1 MHWHTVRIDTAANRV
16 EIYRH
21 ADDMF
26 DGDPVILIDA
36 NLDKFGQ
43 TPMPPNNSRHG
54 SAGSCW
60 ATTPRSGKRSVWDD
74 GLEQSEFFLRER
86 ASPQHAGAPAES
98 QSQGLVPAHRGGADI
113 RQLPF
118 RRRR

>member
-43 TPMPPNNSRHG
+43 TPD
-54 SAGSCW
+54 AAEQL
-60 ATTPRSGKRSVWDD
+60 ATWLGRIVLGDNPAVRKA
-74 GLEQSEFFLRER
+74 LRL
-86 ASPQHAGAPAES
+86 G
-98 QSQGLVPAHRGGADI
+98 
-113 RQLPF
+113 
-118 RRRR
+118 